1 MTITD
6 AILLVIMGMSIMA
19 TFVAITYIVVKKYEN
34 NKVNT

>member
-19 TFVAITYIVVKKYEN
+19 TLVGITYVVIKKYET
-34 NKVNT
+34 KIK